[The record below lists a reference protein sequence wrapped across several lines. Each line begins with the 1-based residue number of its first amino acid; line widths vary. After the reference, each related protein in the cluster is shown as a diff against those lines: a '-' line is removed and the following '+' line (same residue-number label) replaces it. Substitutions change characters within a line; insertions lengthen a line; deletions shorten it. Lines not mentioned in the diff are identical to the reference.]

1 MTPQTQTRL
10 QARRVAACA
19 RYQAGHQQ
27 PPTRKQAQA
36 DHPEGKTC
44 RIAIIDENG
53 QVVAGGEDVTK
64 AVFDVAIGAFQNLLK
79 ARGHLRTYSKPINAS
94 AAA

>member
-1 MTPQTQTRL
+1 MLIVGEQT
-10 QARRVAACA
+10 A
-19 RYQAGHQQ
+19 QAGTMQLSAVVHEGI
-27 PPTRKQAQA
+27 RI
-36 DHPEGKTC
+36 DHPEGKPC

-64 AVFDVAIGAFQNLLK
+64 AVFDVAIAAFQNLLK
-79 ARGHLRTYSKPINAS
+79 ARGHMRTYSKPINAS

>member
-1 MTPQTQTRL
+1 MLIVGEQTAL
-10 QARRVAACA
+10 
-19 RYQAGHQQ
+19 AGTMQLSAVVHEGI
-27 PPTRKQAQA
+27 RI

>member
-1 MTPQTQTRL
+1 MLIVGEQTAL
-10 QARRVAACA
+10 
-19 RYQAGHQQ
+19 AGTMQLSAVVHEGI
-27 PPTRKQAQA
+27 RI
-36 DHPEGKTC
+36 DHPEGKIC